1 MGHSISITVGY
12 GVFIPGTEG
21 YSGESELLTSSLP
34 IILNT
39 RQHNARSPWHDED
52 DKISWYD
59 VSEYID
65 KTFPLLHAEN
75 AKFMDYDYGFI
86 VFIKNTVKTEYDG
99 LVLSADDIN
108 TILLEDEEDQLRS
121 VAELFE
127 VEYDPQLWVSVSYF

>member
-1 MGHSISITVGY
+1 MSYSISITAGY

-21 YSGESELLTSSLP
+21 YIGESELLNSSLP

-65 KTFPLLHAEN
+65 KTFHLLHAEN

-99 LVLSADDIN
+99 LVMSADDIN
-108 TILLEDEEDQLRS
+108 TILLEDEEEQLRT

-127 VEYDPQLWVSVSYF
+127 VEYDPQIWVSVSYF

>member
-1 MGHSISITVGY
+1 MSYSISITAGY

-21 YSGESELLTSSLP
+21 YNGKSELLNSSLP

-39 RQHNARSPWHDED
+39 RQHNARSPWYDED
-52 DKISWYD
+52 DKISWYN

-65 KTFPLLHAEN
+65 KTFHLLHAEN

-99 LVLSADDIN
+99 QVMSADDIN
-108 TILLEDEEDQLRS
+108 TILLEDEEEQLRT

-127 VEYDPQLWVSVSYF
+127 VEYDPQIWVSVSYF